1 MGFIDKETEAQSR
14 RAWPR
19 LTVGG
24 KTRTQVSS
32 QPVQALLHLACLLE
46 YAPCDWDQ
54 EPSSESMVTELCC
67 LMKDKETS
75 YPCLPDLGSY
85 PVAGFPTISLVNRDR

>member
-1 MGFIDKETEAQSR
+1 M
-14 RAWPR
+14 
-19 LTVGG
+19 GG

-46 YAPCDWDQ
+46 KAPQ